1 LNTETE
7 NDKKII
13 AKLKANSVYIISKF
27 TYYTFIQQQPSQMNR
42 ASAGAVDLDG
52 KYYRYTKN
60 SDSISISNFHC
71 VISSAHSTHTH
82 TRL

>member
-13 AKLKANSVYIISKF
+13 AKLKANSVCII